1 MKTPPTFPRTHAR
14 LAGFTLIELL
24 LVLAVM
30 TILLTLVV
38 PAVQSTGAARLTAG
52 GKQVA
57 GLVGA
62 ARQTA
67 MSHNTLAALVLLTSP
82 NQPQAYRT
90 FAIIYYKEGQGWVQK
105 GNWEM
110 LPEGV
115 VVDASN
121 TADSTF
127 LLNAPEPFP
136 FLSEEQGQVVP
147 PVRYQ
152 GEGVQ
157 GNNAM
162 AARIFTAGGGLLDA
176 SVPSQI
182 RLVEG
187 HLVSGTVQ
195 YGRPGVDGRPDNF
208 FDIAILGATG
218 LPKISRPQLEP

>member
-1 MKTPPTFPRTHAR
+1 MKTPTTIPCAR
-14 LAGFTLIELL
+14 ARMAGFTLIELL

-30 TILLTLVV
+30 TVLLTLVV

-67 MSHNTLAALVLLTSP
+67 MSHNTLAALVLLTSS
-82 NQPQAYRT
+82 NQPQAYRA

-105 GNWEM
+105 GNWEL

-136 FLSEEQGQVVP
+136 FLSEEQGQAVP

-187 HLVSGTVQ
+187 HVMSGTVQ
-195 YGRPGVDGRPDNF
+195 YGKPGVDGRPDNF

>member
-1 MKTPPTFPRTHAR
+1 MKIPTTIPSAR
-14 LAGFTLIELL
+14 ARIAGFTLIELL

-30 TILLTLVV
+30 TVLLSLVV

-67 MSHNTLAALVLLTSP
+67 MSHNTLSALVLLTSP
-82 NQPQAYRT
+82 SQSQAYRA
-90 FAIIYYKEGQGWVQK
+90 FAIIYYKEGEGWVQK
-105 GNWEM
+105 GNWEL

-121 TADSTF
+121 TADCTF
-127 LLNAPEPFP
+127 LLDSPEPFP
-136 FLSEEQGQVVP
+136 FLTDEQGQAAP

-152 GEGVQ
+152 GAGVQ

-162 AARIFTAGGGLLDA
+162 VARIFTAGGGLLDA

-187 HLVSGTVQ
+187 HVVDGTVQ
-195 YGRPGVDGRPDNF
+195 HPRPGADGRPDNF